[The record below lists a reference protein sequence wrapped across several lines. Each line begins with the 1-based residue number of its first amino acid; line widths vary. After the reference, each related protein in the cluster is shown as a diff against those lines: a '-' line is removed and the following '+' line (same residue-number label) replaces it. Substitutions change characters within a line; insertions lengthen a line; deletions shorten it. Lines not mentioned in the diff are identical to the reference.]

1 MTGWDLQFTPRAR
14 RNLKKLD
21 PVTARPITSA
31 LVRLASLD
39 DPTDPC
45 NALNGPLTGPWR
57 LRVGDHRIILD
68 IDRGRLVLLT
78 VEIDHRHAID

>member
-1 MTGWDLQFTPRAR
+1 MTGWDLEFTPRAR

-21 PVTARPITSA
+21 PVTARRITSA

-45 NALNGPLTGPWR
+45 KALNGPLTGLWR
-57 LRVGDHRIILD
+57 HRVGDYRIILD

-78 VEIDHRHAID
+78 VEIDHRSAIY